1 MSLSGNTLTY
11 SISYRGLKAG
21 ATAAHIHGPGTT
33 DQAVGVLV
41 ALTGAAGTEG
51 VLSGTLNL
59 TDEQKGHILA
69 GRTYVNLY
77 TSAHPGGEIRGQIAP
92 AELKVTLSGA
102 AERPNP
108 VTTAA
113 TGSETITI
121 AGNVVNYDIVY
132 NGLGTAATAAHIH
145 GPATTEQAAGVLKG
159 LATPSGTSGRLTGSI
174 TLDLAQLSALLDGK
188 TYVNIRTTG
197 QGGGELRGQIL
208 P

>member
-1 MSLSGNTLTY
+1 LSLSGNTLTY

-113 TGSETITI
+113 T
-121 AGNVVNYDIVY
+121 
-132 NGLGTAATAAHIH
+132 AAHIH

-188 TYVNIRTTG
+188 TYVNIHTTG